1 MCAQYVD
8 DPQKDPIR
16 LQQSR
21 LAEEVLRQSRMH
33 AAGQGEASLEA
44 EIGRQELRKRR
55 GAALAAE
62 LSAPRATE
70 AELERLQAE
79 EEVSRPR
86 RMKRPAPSAD
96 RVDSEAGTPDPYGFL
111 FKGPLRAMPYDDLD
125 SITREDL
132 TYDTKAWSEL
142 QEPREFTTR
151 RLDAVADVDDDDDE
165 ASPDRAPLDG
175 DPDDDG
181 GWPSASR

>member
-1 MCAQYVD
+1 MCARYLG
-8 DPQKDPIR
+8 DPRTDPVR
-16 LQQSR
+16 LQHSCFEEHVFRQRR
-21 LAEEVLRQSRMH
+21 LEAAEE
-33 AAGQGEASLEA
+33 GEASLRAEIHMQERRKRRRADLAA
-44 EIGRQELRKRR
+44 EIG
-55 GAALAAE
+55 
-62 LSAPRATE
+62 APQATE

-111 FKGPLRAMPYDDLD
+111 FKGRLRAMPYDDLD

-132 TYDTKAWSEL
+132 IYDTKAWSEL